1 MWEMNRDLFAKYM
14 RENGYTIK
22 KLASEIGVNTS
33 TLSLK
38 INGHREFTIK
48 EVARICD
55 ILHINKQVMWEIF
68 FYPKIYVNAEME
80 D

>member
-1 MWEMNRDLFAKYM
+1 MNRDLFAKYM

-22 KLASEIGVNTS
+22 KLASEIGV
-33 TLSLK
+33 
-38 INGHREFTIK
+38 
-48 EVARICD
+48 
-55 ILHINKQVMWEIF
+55 MWEIF